1 MIDYCKVIMKMIPS
15 QILFEQSILKIFFLK
30 KKNYKPIKKIVYSFF
45 SFKITLEINSNVAH
59 YRKLLKELFLICSFI

>member
-30 KKNYKPIKKIVYSFF
+30 KKNYKPIKK
-45 SFKITLEINSNVAH
+45 NS
-59 YRKLLKELFLICSFI
+59 I